1 MTVPS
6 ENTKISYTGDG
17 STTTFPFNFKIFNKN
32 DLLGMVGSTEMVVDA
47 DYTVTG
53 VGEALGGTV
62 IFTTAPA
69 DTSGIVIM
77 RDLEAIQETA
87 YSSSG
92 AFPATAHETALDRL
106 TMLVQQLQEK
116 VDRMPLLPVHTYE
129 SEDLGPLELP
139 APEAGY
145 AIGWNAAGNG
155 LALIAGGGGG
165 GAGGGAGIY
174 GGMVTGSLVDADGS
188 LLSDGDGAIVI
199 SFGDISKAFM
209 SNGTSQPSKA
219 VNYPYALYDSAASKT
234 IVAVQVDTDFEQ
246 HLVWYDHATD
256 AWSDSIKIA
265 DGELSLD
272 SHGNAALCIDSDGKY
287 HAFYGSHNSELLHLI
302 SDDAHD
308 PSAWSAGATASDN
321 CTYPKVMVYGD
332 EIHIFHRNFDG
343 EDGQTNPWAH
353 SKSADKG
360 ATWAETEILEEFTA
374 EDITGGAYCGHP
386 AISDDGT
393 RIFLP
398 FTVRYDKTIYSLQNI
413 YVMVFDITDDH
424 VYAVDGT
431 DLGAKATEAEAE
443 ASLKIV
449 NTGSD
454 ESSLPTVRLDA
465 NGYPHV
471 IYCKGPAGITGWKWY
486 HIYWNGSSWSTP
498 VEICDFA
505 SDSHG
510 EWAISDFEFTSP
522 TSITAYLEM
531 GLDPDSEESGIHKYQ
546 WISGSGWSFVEE
558 VLASAYHGLPIHNVL
573 IPKDHHAD
581 IELIFSDQDDH
592 NYTRANLQSYAYD
605 GSSFVPRA
613 GEYQPTTSGFAMY
626 ILDADSGLP
635 QNPPYVLK
643 PTNNA
648 GDKRWILQP
657 NAVAQGAQSINSAS
671 LDQAV
676 DYVLSHGDMVYQLL
690 FPKRLVS
697 GNCDVVLDSDN
708 CQKGDLFIIINT
720 GKGWGDPNYNGIEV
734 YADTGK
740 TILIDYVY
748 PGAPKGFIF
757 DGYHWLPA
765 LPGSASDNNMLE
777 RPNTVYG
784 SLAYVEDG
792 GSAFGYQANGNNKG
806 IAFGY
811 KADANNCGLALGSE
825 ANTNDKVGAV
835 ALGWYAYAKRTGEMA
850 HPIHYTSNRQSHLL
864 FEGWWGQTTDATPT
878 EIFLGGVSNERFE
891 VEEESVASFEI
902 QIVAR
907 DNVADHGAMYTITGA
922 IKRDGSDNT
931 ALLAAVTKTVVHED
945 DASWDVAVTAD
956 DTSEALII
964 TVTGDASN
972 PVRWG
977 ASGRFTEVS
986 F

>member
-32 DLLGMVGSTEMVVDA
+32 DLLVMAGTSQQTVDV

-53 VGEALGGTV
+53 VGEASGGDV
-62 IFTTAPA
+62 IFTSAPA
-69 DTSGIVIM
+69 DGTGVVILRQM
-77 RDLEAIQETA
+77 SLLQETEYIA
-87 YSSSG
+87 SG
-92 AFPATAHETALDRL
+92 AFPSTAHEAALDRL
-106 TMLVQQLQEK
+106 TMMVQQLDEK
-116 VDRMPLLPVHTYE
+116 LSRTPQIALTE
-129 SEDLGPLELP
+129 GITGLEIP
-139 APEAGY
+139 APGAGY
-145 AIGWNAAGNG
+145 AIGWNPSGDQ
-155 LALIAGGGGG
+155 LALVTAGGGAG

-209 SNGTSQPSKA
+209 NSGTSQPSKA
-219 VNYPYALYDSAASKT
+219 VNYPYALYDSIANKT

-246 HLVWYDHATD
+246 HMVWYDHATG

-265 DGELSLD
+265 DGVLSED

-287 HAFYGSHNSELLHLI
+287 HAFYGTHNSELLHLI
-302 SDDAHD
+302 SDNAHD
-308 PSAWSAGATASDN
+308 PTAWSTGATASDN

-343 EDGQTNPWAH
+343 EASQANPWAH

-360 ATWAETEILEEFTA
+360 ATWNETEILERFIA
-374 EDITGGAYCGHP
+374 VSVDGGVYCGHP
-386 AISDDGT
+386 AISADGT
-393 RIFLP
+393 QIFLP
-398 FTVRYDKTIYSLQNI
+398 FTARYDKTIYSLRNV

-431 DLGAKATEAEAE
+431 DLGIKATEVEAE

-471 IYCKGPAGITGWKWY
+471 IYCKGPAGTTGWKWY
-486 HIYWNGSSWSTP
+486 HVYWNGSSWSTP

-531 GLDPDSEESGIHKYQ
+531 GLDIDSEKSGIHKYK

-558 VLASAYHGLPIHNVL
+558 VLSANYHGLPISNVL

-581 IELIFSDQDDH
+581 IELIFSDEDDF
-592 NYTRANLQSYAYD
+592 NYTNATLKSYAYD
-605 GSSFVPRA
+605 GSDFVSRVNT
-613 GEYQPTTSGFAMY
+613 YQPATSGFAMY

-657 NAVAQGAQSINSAS
+657 NAVSQGAQSIKSAS
-671 LDQAV
+671 LDQNT
-676 DYVLSHGDMVYQLL
+676 DYVLSHGDLVYQLL
-690 FPKRLVS
+690 YPKRLVS

-720 GKGWGDPNYNGIEV
+720 GKGHGTPNYNGIEV
-734 YADTGK
+734 YADTAK
-740 TILIDYVY
+740 NVLIDYVY
-748 PGAPKGFIF
+748 PGSPKGYIY
-757 DGYHWLPA
+757 DGYHWHPA
-765 LPGSASDNNMLE
+765 LPGSASDNNMSD
-777 RPNTVYG
+777 RHNTVYG
-784 SLAYVEDG
+784 SLAYSEDG
-792 GSAFGYQANGNNKG
+792 GSAFGYQANASNKG
-806 IAFGY
+806 TAIG
-811 KADANNCGLALGSE
+811 KQADANNIGVAVGE
-825 ANTNDKVGAV
+825 RADTHDKVGAV
-835 ALGWYAYAKRTGEMA
+835 ALGFYAYAKRTNEMA
-850 HPIHYTSNRQSHLL
+850 KPINYSTNRQNHMLW
-864 FEGWWGQTTDATPT
+864 EGWYGETSDATPT
-878 EIFLGGVSNERFE
+878 EIFLGGVSNERFD

-907 DNVADHGAMYTITGA
+907 DNVAGHGAFYTITGA

-931 ALLAAVTKTVVHED
+931 ALLAAVTKTVIHED
-945 DASWDVAVTAD
+945 DGSWDVAVTAD
-956 DTSEALII
+956 DANEALII

-977 ASGRFTEVS
+977 ASARFTEVS